1 MTKKYSS
8 FENQQL
14 YAEAWRQ
21 YVESGEIDEGIM
33 DRLKGAADKLKKL
46 NPLKNPYSAARR
58 RDGTVPYA
66 DTTGMVDTPTGE
78 MLPGDDPTAPAAEPA
93 APAAQASAAADSDIG
108 MPISGTEFATMNFLA
123 GGKLLDIIK
132 RAVNVGAAA
141 KDPDSRNL
149 QQLFNKEF
157 FPALVKMTKN
167 PNIDIA
173 EGIDMEQFLQEMLTE
188 AYGAADAGGPL
199 TKRQQA
205 AKKGQARAR
214 GGMQRYLR
222 SAGGKPPVIAN
233 KISRDLTKALTQSA
247 DAASLEKALA
257 HVLGTIKDPK
267 EKAQYE
273 KRYKGLLTKSPDKRV
288 VNYKQ
293 NVAAFVGAVSD
304 LATKAAA
311 KALASGAD
319 FAGDKAARTAAARA
333 PAPAAEPE
341 QGAPQRRSSSVS
353 RMRSRDRSAAS
364 GVFKGVTEGKKGWII
379 SEDGSVTR
387 VGNEK
392 K

>member
-21 YVESGEIDEGIM
+21 YVENGEIDEGIM

-46 NPLKNPYSAARR
+46 NPLKNPFSAARR
-58 RDGTVPYA
+58 RGGGAGD
-66 DTTGMVDTPTGE
+66 DDDTPTGE
-78 MLPGDDPTAPAAEPA
+78 LLPGDDPTAPAAEPATPA

-108 MPISGTEFATMNFLA
+108 MPISGTEFATINFLVK
-123 GGKLLDIIK
+123 GQLLDIIRK
-132 RAVNVGAAA
+132 AAMTGAAA
-141 KDPDSRNL
+141 KDPASKNL
-149 QQLFNKEF
+149 LQLFNKEF
-157 FPALVKMTKN
+157 FPALIKMTKN

-173 EGIDMEQFLQEMLTE
+173 EGIDMDEFLLEMLNE
-188 AYGAADAGGPL
+188 AADAMS
-199 TKRQQA
+199 KRQQA
-205 AKKGQARAR
+205 AMKGKLRKR
-214 GGMQRYLR
+214 GGMQNYLK
-222 SAGGKPPVIAN
+222 SAGGKPPIIAN
-233 KISRDLTKALTQSA
+233 NIRRA
-247 DAASLEKALA
+247 LEKALSQNISA
-257 HVLGTIKDPK
+257 DSLLDAAAEVSSTIKNPK

-273 KRYKGLLTKSPDKRV
+273 KRYSNLLQKTPEKRIT
-288 VNYKQ
+288 NYKQ
-293 NVAAFVGAVSD
+293 NVAAFIDSVSD

-341 QGAPQRRSSSVS
+341 QGTPQRRSSSVS

>member
-8 FENQQL
+8 FDNQQL

-21 YVESGEIDEGIM
+21 YVENGEIDEGIM
-33 DRLKGAADKLKKL
+33 DRLKGAAGKLKKM
-46 NPLKNPYSAARR
+46 NPLKNPFSAARR
-58 RDGTVPYA
+58 RDGGA
-66 DTTGMVDTPTGE
+66 GDDDTPTGE
-78 MLPGDDPTAPAAEPA
+78 LLPGDDPTAPAAEPA
-93 APAAQASAAADSDIG
+93 AAPAAPPAAQASAAADSDIG
-108 MPISGTEFATMNFLA
+108 MPISGTEFATINFLA
-123 GGKLLDIIK
+123 KGQLLDIIRK
-132 RAVNVGAAA
+132 AAMTGAAA
-141 KDPDSRNL
+141 KDPASKNL
-149 QQLFNKEF
+149 LQLFNKEF
-157 FPALVKMTKN
+157 FPALIKMTKN

-173 EGIDMEQFLQEMLTE
+173 EGIDMDEFLLEMLNE
-188 AYGAADAGGPL
+188 AADAM

-205 AKKGQARAR
+205 AMKGKLRSR
-214 GGMQRYLR
+214 GGMQNYLK
-222 SAGGKPPVIAN
+222 SAGGKPPIIAN
-233 KISRDLTKALTQSA
+233 NIRRA
-247 DAASLEKALA
+247 LEKALSQNISA
-257 HVLGTIKDPK
+257 DSLFDAAAEVSSTIKNAK

-273 KRYKGLLTKSPDKRV
+273 KSYTNLLQKAPEKRIA
-288 VNYKQ
+288 NYKQ
-293 NVAAFVGAVSD
+293 NVAAFIDSVSD

-333 PAPAAEPE
+333 PAPAAPAAEPE

-353 RMRSRDRSAAS
+353 RMRSRDRSGAS
-364 GVFKGVTEGKKGWII
+364 GVFRGVTEGKKGWII